1 MRHKDSVR
9 LDRGEMGH
17 KDIVVLDEMGHK
29 DSVRVEVKWGIRT
42 VLDGVEV
49 RWGIRTVLDRVK
61 VRWDIR
67 TV

>member
-17 KDIVVLDEMGHK
+17 MDIVVLDEMGHK